1 MCFKL
6 QLHIL
11 KHNLGKREQ
20 LKPPLP
26 PPNQCPCEDAITI
39 TLR

>member
-6 QLHIL
+6 QLHNL

-20 LKPPLP
+20 LKPPP
-26 PPNQCPCEDAITI
+26 TNAPVRMQ
-39 TLR
+39 

>member
-6 QLHIL
+6 LLHIL

-20 LKPPLP
+20 LKPPP
-26 PPNQCPCEDAITI
+26 PPPTNAPVRMQ
-39 TLR
+39 

>member
-20 LKPPLP
+20 LKPPP
-26 PPNQCPCEDAITI
+26 PLTNAPVRMQ
-39 TLR
+39 

>member
-20 LKPPLP
+20 LKPPP
-26 PPNQCPCEDAITI
+26 PTNAPVRMQ
-39 TLR
+39 

>member
-11 KHNLGKREQ
+11 KHNLGKKEQ
-20 LKPPLP
+20 LKPP

>member
-11 KHNLGKREQ
+11 KHNLEKREQ
-20 LKPPLP
+20 LKPPPLTNAP
-26 PPNQCPCEDAITI
+26 VRMQ
-39 TLR
+39 

>member
-20 LKPPLP
+20 LKPPP
-26 PPNQCPCEDAITI
+26 PPPTNAPVRMQ
-39 TLR
+39 

>member
-26 PPNQCPCEDAITI
+26 PPPTNAPVRMQ
-39 TLR
+39 

>member
-26 PPNQCPCEDAITI
+26 PPTNAPVRMQ
-39 TLR
+39 